1 MFFTVLQAVAALAV
15 SLGLFGLA
23 VYAGRRW
30 GPAGMFQPLKTKAER
45 RLAVIESLTL
55 DPQRRLVLVRCDA
68 EEKLLLLGEGRLI
81 DRPTP
86 VTAPMVPSVKP

>member
-1 MFFTVLQAVAALAV
+1 MFFNVLQAVAALAV

-30 GPAGMFQPLKTKAER
+30 GPAGMFQPLRSKAER

-68 EEKLLLLGEGRLI
+68 EEKLLLLGEGKLI
-81 DRPTP
+81 DRP
-86 VTAPMVPSVKP
+86 APAASPVKP

>member
-1 MFFTVLQAVAALAV
+1 MFFNVLQAVAALAV
-15 SLGLFGLA
+15 SLGLFGVA

-30 GPAGMFQPLKTKAER
+30 GPAGMFQPLRGRAER

-86 VTAPMVPSVKP
+86 ATPVVKP